1 MYSHCALHGAARVGT
16 EDAGC
21 GLGAHAQRT
30 QAAKPRAVGN
40 VRHAVARLV
49 HADIT
54 VVAEYHLVAVLALR
68 LQRSRSHKQLENDVF
83 ICC

>member
-16 EDAGC
+16 EDAGR

-30 QAAKPRAVGN
+30 QATQPRAVGN

-68 LQRSRSHKQLENDVF
+68 L
-83 ICC
+83 